1 MNLIDSSRFKEA
13 QNLLLKELNN
23 FKNEPNFFYTLG
35 FLFNCLNDLENA
47 ELNYKTAIILDDQYV
62 DPKFNLALIY
72 YRKNQLGDAERIF
85 KSIINVNPKEFNS
98 FYNLGVIN
106 FQKRD
111 LSSAISYFKK
121 VISLKEDYS
130 PAYHQLAACYEAQGE
145 FNLAI
150 EYYKKAIRF
159 DKQGLALSY
168 NNLGNVYLSL
178 RDHQEAYYS
187 FQKALNLKGN
197 KSSVYFNL
205 GIASYELNNISEALN
220 YFEKSIELDN
230 DKNIK
235 YISVLLACSH
245 FLDKDISYYKK
256 FSTKYRESIKRF
268 DLNLIKNFSYS
279 KDSII
284 KVGILSGNLKK
295 RPTGYFLLDLLE
307 KIKKKNTLELHA
319 FSNSST
325 KEDEYTKKLKNNFNY
340 WHDVSLLNDLDLIN
354 LIRQQKINILI
365 DMQGHTYDNRI
376 QIFANKPAPVQISW
390 AEYLASTGIP
400 EIDYLV
406 GDNFVTPSNHQD
418 IYVEKIWNMPNI
430 WCPLS
435 TSDIDHIKPAES
447 PVNKNGFVT
456 FGCFNNIKKIN
467 DKLIQSW
474 AKILTSVDNSKLY
487 IKSDQFNK
495 KEIQESF
502 IKKFI
507 LLGVKINQLIFEKNS
522 ERQDLLKSYNKVD
535 IALDTY
541 PYSGGTT
548 NLELSFMCV
557 PLITVLGKVFIS
569 RCGASVNQNLSMKN
583 LIAKDLNEYTEIA
596 INLARDINK
605 LNSIRNELIKNSRN
619 SALFDSDRFSDD
631 FIFAIKEMWT
641 IFLKQNKQF

>member
-1 MNLIDSSRFKEA
+1 MNLINSSRFKEA
-13 QNLLLKELNN
+13 QNLLLTELNN
-23 FKNEPNFFYTLG
+23 FNNDAVFFYTLG
-35 FLFNCLNDLENA
+35 FVFNCLNDLENA
-47 ELNYKTAIILDDQYV
+47 ELNYKTAIILDDQYIE
-62 DPKFNLALIY
+62 PKFNLAIIY
-72 YRKNQLGDAERIF
+72 YRKSKFEDSEKIL
-85 KSIINVNPKEFNS
+85 KSIINLNPKEFNS
-98 FYNLGVIN
+98 LYNLGVIN

-111 LSSAISYFKK
+111 LSSAISYFKE
-121 VISLKEDYS
+121 VISLKEDYF
-130 PAYHQLAACYEAQGE
+130 PAYHQLAASYEIQGE
-145 FNLAI
+145 FDLAI
-150 EYYKKAIRF
+150 EYYKKAIHF
-159 DKQGLALSY
+159 DKDGLCLSY

-178 RDHQEAYYS
+178 REHQQAYSS
-187 FQKALNLKGN
+187 FQKALSLKGN
-197 KSSVYFNL
+197 KAGIYFNL
-205 GIASYELNNISEALN
+205 GIASYELNNIAEALDC
-220 YFEKSIELDN
+220 FEKSIELD

-245 FLDKDISYYKK
+245 FLDRDISYYKK
-256 FSTKYRESIKRF
+256 FSKQYRESIKKF
-268 DLNLIKNFSYS
+268 NSDLIADFSYNKNS
-279 KDSII
+279 SI

-307 KIKKKNTLELHA
+307 KIKKKNPFELHA

-325 KEDEYTKKLKNNFNY
+325 KEDEYTKKLKNNFHH
-340 WHDVSLLNDLDLIN
+340 WHDVALLNDLDLIN

-400 EIDYLV
+400 EIDYLI
-406 GDNFVTPSNHQD
+406 GDNFVTPSSHKDN
-418 IYVEKIWNMPNI
+418 YVEKIWNMPNV

-435 TSDIDHIKPAES
+435 TSDIDHIKAAES

-467 DKLIQSW
+467 DKLIKSW
-474 AKILTSVDNSKLY
+474 SKILTSVVDSKLY

-495 KEIQESF
+495 KEFQESF
-502 IKKFI
+502 TKKFI
-507 LLGVKINQLIFEKNS
+507 SLGVKINQLIFERNS
-522 ERQDLLKSYNKVD
+522 ERDDLLKSYNKVD
-535 IALDTY
+535 IALDTH

-557 PLITVLGKVFIS
+557 PLITILGKTFIS
-569 RCGASVNQNLSMKN
+569 RCGASVNQNLSMQN
-583 LIAKDLNEYTEIA
+583 LIANDLYQYEEIA
-596 INLARDINK
+596 INLAKDINK

-619 SALFDSDRFSDD
+619 SALFNSDKFSDD